1 MSEYDID
8 MNIYLLPIIF
18 LLSTAQPFVLFL
30 YFFKRRDIEWK
41 IYRAVLLTS
50 MAIYPIL
57 AIYALHTYF
66 KSTFFTYINPWA
78 WIEIAGLLLLSSIAS
93 LVAAL
98 LIQALMKV
106 IPETDSLAFSRKKI
120 DARPVF
126 RKTITVS
133 ISILAITGL
142 AFIFYS
148 SFSKAMVL
156 SKQERA
162 HLNCLSISD
171 KNEQYRCF
179 GELFTSTSECEDF
192 IKSISNKGG
201 SNPHSTDFCSS
212 TLAIKR
218 NDPALCRTSR
228 GRFRVG
234 VCLSEL
240 ASFKNEPSICDHA
253 LKFLSNEEKSRE
265 EKEICLQRVAYSTS
279 EYKVC
284 EQITDE
290 EIFKECIVGVAVK
303 RGDKERCM
311 KLEDESYRNYC
322 LSYLPKT

>member
-1 MSEYDID
+1 MLIFLCNAVRKSTSNIFCFYSVFQSEYDID

-66 KSTFFTYINPWA
+66 KSTFFTNINPWV

-106 IPETDSLAFSRKKI
+106 IPETDSLAFSRKKV

-156 SKQERA
+156 TKQERA
-162 HLNCLSISD
+162 YVNCLSHI
-171 KNEQYRCF
+171 
-179 GELFTSTSECEDF
+179 
-192 IKSISNKGG
+192 
-201 SNPHSTDFCSS
+201 
-212 TLAIKR
+212 
-218 NDPALCRTSR
+218 
-228 GRFRVG
+228 
-234 VCLSEL
+234 
-240 ASFKNEPSICDHA
+240 
-253 LKFLSNEEKSRE
+253 
-265 EKEICLQRVAYSTS
+265 
-279 EYKVC
+279 
-284 EQITDE
+284 
-290 EIFKECIVGVAVK
+290 
-303 RGDKERCM
+303 
-311 KLEDESYRNYC
+311 
-322 LSYLPKT
+322 PKT